1 MKLLTAF
8 VAGLLFGVG
17 LIVAGMTN
25 PAKVLGFLDLAGN
38 WDPSLAFVMVGAIMV
53 GVVAFRIAGA
63 RERSLLGGAMHLP
76 TSRHVDRR
84 LVLGGIAFGIGWG
97 LAGYCPGPALASVT
111 SGGKPLLF
119 TLSLVAGMSL
129 FELFER
135 LPRARR
141 KAG

>member
-1 MKLLTAF
+1 
-8 VAGLLFGVG
+8 
-17 LIVAGMTN
+17 
-25 PAKVLGFLDLAGN
+25 
-38 WDPSLAFVMVGAIMV
+38 MVGAIMV